1 MSIDIIKGIEEFV
14 NRAPSSAVSDR
25 VSKYVSKLGSQGL
38 VGNERVLERAVPEA
52 NSGTSES
59 APEKW
64 NRVQAFFSPV
74 GYRPLF
80 EQELLFL
87 MDEGLAYDGIMQ
99 MPVYLRKLLID
110 KKLNRN
116 KPAEAD
122 DEADI
127 PPALLEQFRA
137 SAKMRRE
144 ASSPLPS
151 GE

>member
-1 MSIDIIKGIEEFV
+1 MPIDIIKGIEEFV
-14 NRAPSSAVSDR
+14 NRAPSNAVADR
-25 VSKYVSKLGSQGL
+25 VSKYVTKLGSRGL
-38 VGNERVLERAVPEA
+38 VGEERVLER
-52 NSGTSES
+52 S
-59 APEKW
+59 APEVNSGAAEDAPDKW

-87 MDEGLAYDGIMQ
+87 MEDGLTYDGIMQ
-99 MPVYLRKLLID
+99 MPVYLRKMLID
-110 KKLNRN
+110 KKLKRN
-116 KPAEAD
+116 KPDEAD

-137 SAKMRRE
+137 SAQMRRE

-151 GE
+151 RG